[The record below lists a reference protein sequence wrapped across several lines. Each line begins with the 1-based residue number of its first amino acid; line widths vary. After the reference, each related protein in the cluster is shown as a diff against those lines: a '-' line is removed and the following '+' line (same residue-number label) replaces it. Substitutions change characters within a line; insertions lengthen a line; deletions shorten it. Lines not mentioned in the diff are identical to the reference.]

1 MRIITRYILREV
13 TSHALLGG
21 VLFTF
26 VLFMRDLGRILELVV
41 RDSAS
46 MADVARIFLF
56 TLPNALTLTIPMAV
70 LVGILLGLSRLAA
83 DSEITAMR
91 AAGMGALDFVRI
103 VSIVSIVALG
113 LGLLNS
119 LYLAPYS
126 ASALLTLEDSLKSS
140 QASFEVEPRV
150 FYEDFKNYVLYVQD
164 IRPASGAALWHHVF
178 LANLTQPGP
187 NITTADEAVVVNETT
202 PTTATDANPQ
212 SSPTTPPQSTSS
224 IRLHL
229 LNGGQH
235 QMSDTDPSQYNIS
248 TFVTSDIPIQTGA
261 QEDTH
266 LGRADTPIL
275 SLSLSELIRRGEHSS
290 APDARIYRIE
300 FNKRFSYPFACLV
313 LMLVGVPLGISSKR
327 GGKSTGFVLTILLVF
342 VYYVLSLVGIAFA
355 KSGKLDPFIGV
366 WGANLIFAAA
376 GALLLFQMSRGGI
389 ALSLVGRIGQGLNKL
404 YSRFA
409 AKGTTLGSN
418 LRPPDIATILRRLRG
433 ILGTRFPLI
442 LDDYVMREYITNLA
456 LILAAFSSL
465 FIIFTFFELIG
476 DIIRNRTPLVTV
488 GDYLLNLIPYIIYN
502 VTPLCSLVAV
512 LITFGA
518 LNRSSEL
525 TAMKATGISLY
536 RVVAPV
542 LVIALLISCAL
553 FAFDD
558 LYLPAANRRQDA
570 LRSIIKGKPAQTFLR
585 PDRQWMSGQAT
596 PPPTAEANSTDPSAH
611 PAATPAR
618 IFYYQFFDP
627 YKNVFA
633 NLTVFEFDPN
643 LLRPH
648 PTHLRDLR
656 PLGRPRLSLG
666 LRKRLAAHLL
676 RRDGLVL
683 STLHHLHLPRDPR
696 ATQLL
701 HQGGSPGPG
710 DELRRALPLHHR
722 PQTIG
727 LRHQTPR
734 RPALQEDRR
743 STHLPRHGHPRRP
756 VRPLHGQARRPRWNR
771 HRHRPRHL
779 LLGHRRHLQRHGQ
792 RQHPPCL
799 PRRLDAGPPLR
810 HRRSLS
816 PFTLADLNPHLYS
829 PIPANSS

>member
-91 AAGMGALDFVRI
+91 AAGMGALDFVKI
-103 VSIVSIVALG
+103 VSIVSAAALG

-126 ASALLTLEDSLKSS
+126 ASSLLALEDNLKSS

-164 IRPASGAALWHHVF
+164 IRPATGAALWHHVF

-187 NITTADEAVVVNETT
+187 NVTTADEAVVVNETT
-202 PTTATDANPQ
+202 PIANAAATPQ
-212 SSPTTPPQSTSS
+212 SSPASPPQSTSA

-235 QMSDTDPSQYNIS
+235 QMADADPSQYNIS
-248 TFVTSDIPIQTGA
+248 TFTTSDIPIQTGA

-275 SLSLSELIRRGEHSS
+275 SLSLSELMHRGQTSS
-290 APDARIYRIE
+290 PADARLYRIE

-342 VYYVLSLVGIAFA
+342 VYYVLSLIGIAFA
-355 KSGKLDPFIGV
+355 KTGKLNPFVGV

-404 YSRFA
+404 IARVT
-409 AKGTTLGSN
+409 AKRTNLGST
-418 LRPPDIATILRRLRG
+418 LRPPDLATILRRLRG

-536 RVVAPV
+536 RMVAPV
-542 LVIALLISCAL
+542 LVIALLISAAL

-585 PDRQWMSGQAT
+585 PDRQWMSGQSTQPAT
-596 PPPTAEANSTDPSAH
+596 PEANSADPSAH
-611 PAATPAR
+611 PAAPPAR

-633 NLTVFEFDPN
+633 NLTVFEFDPTSFVLTRRIFATSARWDDRVSRWVFEN
-643 LLRPH
+643 GWQRTFSGETVSSFQPFTLSTFPEIH
-648 PTHLRDLR
+648 EQPSYFTKEDLQAQEMNY
-656 PLGRPRLSLG
+656 GELSRYITDLKQSG
-666 LRKRLAAHLL
+666 FDTKRLAVQLYKKIADPLTTLVMAILAVPFALSMGRRGGLVGIATAIGLAIAYWVIAGIFNAMGNVNTLPAFLAAWSPDLLFGIAGAYLLL
-676 RRDGLVL
+676 R
-683 STLHHLHLPRDPR
+683 
-696 ATQLL
+696 
-701 HQGGSPGPG
+701 SP
-710 DELRRALPLHHR
+710 
-722 PQTIG
+722 T
-727 LRHQTPR
+727 
-734 RPALQEDRR
+734 
-743 STHLPRHGHPRRP
+743 
-756 VRPLHGQARRPRWNR
+756 
-771 HRHRPRHL
+771 
-779 LLGHRRHLQRHGQ
+779 
-792 RQHPPCL
+792 
-799 PRRLDAGPPLR
+799 
-810 HRRSLS
+810 
-816 PFTLADLNPHLYS
+816 
-829 PIPANSS
+829 

>member
-91 AAGMGALDFVRI
+91 AAGMGALDFVKI
-103 VSIVSIVALG
+103 VSIVSAVALG

-126 ASALLTLEDSLKSS
+126 ASSLLALENNLKSS

-164 IRPASGAALWHHVF
+164 IRPAAGAALWHHVF

-187 NITTADEAVVVNETT
+187 NVTTADQAVVVNETT
-202 PTTATDANPQ
+202 PAPNPETNPQ
-212 SSPTTPPQSTSS
+212 SSPTAPAPSTTS

-275 SLSLSELIRRGEHSS
+275 SLPLSELIRRGGHSS

-389 ALSLVGRIGQGLNKL
+389 ALSLVGRIGQGINKL
-404 YSRFA
+404 YARFT
-409 AKGTTLGSN
+409 AKGTNLGSN

-536 RVVAPV
+536 RMVAPV
-542 LVIALLISCAL
+542 LVIALLISVAL

-558 LYLPAANRRQDA
+558 LYLPTANRRQDA

-585 PDRQWMSGQAT
+585 PDRQWMSG
-596 PPPTAEANSTDPSAH
+596 PPTQPAATEANSTDPSAH
-611 PAATPAR
+611 PAAPPAR

-633 NLTVFEFDPN
+633 NLTVFEFDPTSFVLTRRIFATSARWDDRVSRWVFEN
-643 LLRPH
+643 GWQRTFSGETQASYQPFTLTTFPEIREQPSYF
-648 PTHLRDLR
+648 TKEDLQAQEMNY
-656 PLGRPRLSLG
+656 GDLSRYITDLKQSG
-666 LRKRLAAHLL
+666 FDTKRLAVQLYKKIADPLTTLVMAILAVPFALTMGKRGGLVGIATAIGLAISYWVIAGIFSAMGNVNALPAFLAAWSPDLLFGIAGAYLLL
-676 RRDGLVL
+676 R
-683 STLHHLHLPRDPR
+683 
-696 ATQLL
+696 
-701 HQGGSPGPG
+701 SP
-710 DELRRALPLHHR
+710 
-722 PQTIG
+722 T
-727 LRHQTPR
+727 
-734 RPALQEDRR
+734 
-743 STHLPRHGHPRRP
+743 
-756 VRPLHGQARRPRWNR
+756 
-771 HRHRPRHL
+771 
-779 LLGHRRHLQRHGQ
+779 
-792 RQHPPCL
+792 
-799 PRRLDAGPPLR
+799 
-810 HRRSLS
+810 
-816 PFTLADLNPHLYS
+816 
-829 PIPANSS
+829 

>member
-46 MADVARIFLF
+46 MADVARIFLY

-113 LGLLNS
+113 LGLFNS

-126 ASALLTLEDSLKSS
+126 ASSLLKLEDVLKSS

-187 NITTADEAVVVNETT
+187 NVTTADQAVVVNETT
-202 PTTATDANPQ
+202 PAPTSQ
-212 SSPTTPPQSTSS
+212 SSPTAPQQSTSS

-235 QMSDTDPSQYNIS
+235 QMSDTDPNQYNIS
-248 TFVTSDIPIQTGA
+248 TFVTSDIPIQTDA
-261 QEDTH
+261 QEETH

-275 SLSLSELIRRGEHSS
+275 SLSLAELMRRGEHSS
-290 APDARIYRIE
+290 GPDARIYRIE

-389 ALSLVGRIGQGLNKL
+389 ALSLVGRIGQGLSKL
-404 YSRFA
+404 YTRFTT
-409 AKGTTLGSN
+409 KGTDLGST

-442 LDDYVMREYITNLA
+442 LDDYVMREYVTNLA

-488 GDYLLNLIPYIIYN
+488 GEYLLNLIPYIIYN

-585 PDRQWMSGQAT
+585 PDRQWISGQST
-596 PPPTAEANSTDPSAH
+596 PPEPNSDPNVH
-611 PAATPAR
+611 PAATPGR

-627 YKNVFA
+627 YKSVFA

-643 LLRPH
+643 SFVLTRRIFATSARWDDRVSRWVFENGWQRTFSGETVSSFQPFTLSSFPEIREQPSYFIKE
-648 PTHLRDLR
+648 DLQAQEMNY
-656 PLGRPRLSLG
+656 GELSRYITDLKQSG
-666 LRKRLAAHLL
+666 FDTKRLAVQLYKKIADPLTTLVMAILAVPFALTMGKRGGLVGIATAIGLAISYWVIAGIFSAMGNVNTLPAFLAAWSPDLLFGMVGAYLLL
-676 RRDGLVL
+676 R
-683 STLHHLHLPRDPR
+683 
-696 ATQLL
+696 
-701 HQGGSPGPG
+701 SP
-710 DELRRALPLHHR
+710 
-722 PQTIG
+722 T
-727 LRHQTPR
+727 
-734 RPALQEDRR
+734 
-743 STHLPRHGHPRRP
+743 
-756 VRPLHGQARRPRWNR
+756 
-771 HRHRPRHL
+771 
-779 LLGHRRHLQRHGQ
+779 
-792 RQHPPCL
+792 
-799 PRRLDAGPPLR
+799 
-810 HRRSLS
+810 
-816 PFTLADLNPHLYS
+816 
-829 PIPANSS
+829 